1 MVKCL
6 KHQKSEFCLK
16 QGRKISHFCLKR
28 GQGMM
33 GRAAPPHARIYRVP
47 PPPPGTKRLE
57 SERAK
62 VIFFY
67 ISVKLTTM
75 VGA

>member
-6 KHQKSEFCLK
+6 KQGTKSRNSVLNRVGK
-16 QGRKISHFCLKR
+16 SDFCLKR

-33 GRAAPPHARIYRVP
+33 GRAAPPHA
-47 PPPPGTKRLE
+47 TKRLE

>member
-1 MVKCL
+1 
-6 KHQKSEFCLK
+6 
-16 QGRKISHFCLKR
+16 
-28 GQGMM
+28 MM

-47 PPPPGTKRLE
+47 PPPPPGTKRLE
-57 SERAK
+57 GERAK

>member
-6 KHQKSEFCLK
+6 KQGTKSRNSVLNRVGK
-16 QGRKISHFCLKR
+16 SDFCLKR

-33 GRAAPPHARIYRVP
+33 GRAAPPHARIYRV

>member
-1 MVKCL
+1 
-6 KHQKSEFCLK
+6 
-16 QGRKISHFCLKR
+16 
-28 GQGMM
+28 MM
-33 GRAAPPHARIYRVP
+33 GRAAPPHA
-47 PPPPGTKRLE
+47 TKRLE